1 MRRFILYTWV
11 FTILLSE
18 TAFSQ
23 YYLSI
28 VSGGKNLKVADEIL
42 SAAEDIEQAILNGIK
57 IDLNK
62 MNTSYSPDSV
72 NGIRNIFYSLY
83 ERLNQESIA
92 LVMIIGPW
100 LKINNNPELS
110 TLDSN
115 YPDKVNFD
123 YLYNYLTYLK
133 CDKSFIFVI
142 TPPGTVL
149 PDLPE
154 AVNWKNLDRNGKY
167 LIVFNSL
174 KPDIDDLVSAFEDT
188 FSDLA
193 DEAEKLTEQKK
204 VPLISDWVRSMGA
217 AGAKYGLDLKI
228 YPAGEAKNPYM
239 KLKEN

>member
-1 MRRFILYTWV
+1 MRRFIFYTSV

-23 YYLSI
+23 YYFSI
-28 VSGGKNLKVADEIL
+28 VSGGKNLKFADEIF

-72 NGIRNIFYSLY
+72 NGIRNICYSLY
-83 ERLNQESIA
+83 SRLNQESIA
-92 LVMIIGPW
+92 LLMIIGPW

-110 TLDSN
+110 SLDSN
-115 YPDKVNFD
+115 YPDKVTFD

-133 CDKSFIFVI
+133 CDKSFIFLI
-142 TPPGTVL
+142 TTPGTPL

-154 AVNWKNLDRNGKY
+154 AVNWKNLNSNGKY
-167 LIVFNSL
+167 LIVFNSS

-188 FSDLA
+188 FGDLA
-193 DEAEKLTEQKK
+193 DEGEKLTEQKK

-217 AGAKYGLDLKI
+217 AGAKYGLDLRI
-228 YPAGEAKNPYM
+228 YPVGEAKNPYM